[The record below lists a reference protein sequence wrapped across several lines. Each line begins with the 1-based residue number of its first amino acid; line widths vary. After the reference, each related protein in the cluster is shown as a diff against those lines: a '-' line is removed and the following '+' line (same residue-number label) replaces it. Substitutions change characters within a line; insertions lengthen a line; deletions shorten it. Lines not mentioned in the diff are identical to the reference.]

1 MNHLRRTRMGQIR
14 PTMAKGKPRNMEMM
28 RLGSKQQREFIEA
41 QALEIFTDMTNGGCT
56 FQQALAAIYLSG
68 MGVGV
73 HSTREKQ

>member
-1 MNHLRRTRMGQIR
+1 MGQIR
-14 PTMAKGKPRNMEMM
+14 PTMAQGKPRNMEMM
-28 RLGSKQQREFIEA
+28 RLGSRQQREFIEA